1 MFEREIQKIK
11 IILKPYFW
19 ESWFIKNNSFLLRL
33 NHLWSNWMESMG
45 FNHLC
50 EHLMLKQI
58 IMNKIVCTRVK
69 ICKTGAPLAGKTKVK
84 LLIMQFLKIK
94 ASHKLMLK

>member
-50 EHLMLKQI
+50 EILTLDVETNYNQQNSLHT
-58 IMNKIVCTRVK
+58 C
-69 ICKTGAPLAGKTKVK
+69 
-84 LLIMQFLKIK
+84 
-94 ASHKLMLK
+94 